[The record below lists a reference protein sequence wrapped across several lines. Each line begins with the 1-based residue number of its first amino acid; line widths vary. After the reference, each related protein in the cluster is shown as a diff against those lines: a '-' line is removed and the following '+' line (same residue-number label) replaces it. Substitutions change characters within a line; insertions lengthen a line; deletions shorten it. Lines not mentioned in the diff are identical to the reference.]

1 MIFVCKENMNEESRE
16 MVKSFLFLS
25 VVISVKVWFCVH
37 LINERDAFSDK
48 KKPVKTSLNLSN
60 KK

>member
-1 MIFVCKENMNEESRE
+1 
-16 MVKSFLFLS
+16 MVKSFLLLS

-48 KKPVKTSLNLSN
+48 KQPVITGLDFMIKETSCEKYLLKAKFSN
-60 KK
+60 

>member
-1 MIFVCKENMNEESRE
+1 MNEESRE